1 MKQGMGQGIQGLAAK
16 LRMLRQPRAAH
27 LALIALTA
35 FALIGLGACGKG
47 EASDAREAAAGVPEA
62 HVGVI
67 KVGRKSLE
75 RRLTVSSEL
84 VPFQEI
90 DVYAKE
96 SGFVKSLLVDYG
108 TRVRKGQLMA
118 VLEIPELEAQ
128 LRQDDAMIRNA
139 SDRISRAQ
147 HELDRAEAQHHVLH
161 LQAARLTTVSTTKPG
176 LVAQQ
181 EVDDATGKDLAA
193 ESAVESAKSNLES
206 IRSDLLG
213 AQAKREHD
221 GVLLDYA
228 KITAPFAGTITQR
241 FANLGMLMQAGTNS
255 STQAMPLVRLSQDD
269 LFRLV
274 IPVPESYVK
283 YIHIGDPVEVTVSS
297 LNRTF
302 PGKFARLSAD
312 VQQQTRTMHTE
323 VDVPNL
329 DHLLVEGLYAE
340 AVLRLEHKP
349 DALSIPLQT
358 ISHQGETSGVLV
370 VNSSNKVEERKVQ
383 VGMQTDT
390 DAEIVAGLK
399 EGELVVASDRSGL
412 KPGQQVRPQVVDLL
426 QYQGEQEH

>member
-1 MKQGMGQGIQGLAAK
+1 MNHGIRRLEAAVR
-16 LRMLRQPRAAH
+16 RMRQPRAVQ
-27 LALIALTA
+27 LVLVSLTA
-35 FALIGLGACGKG
+35 CALLGLGACGKT
-47 EASDAREAAAGVPEA
+47 EAAATRDATAGAAP
-62 HVGVI
+62 HVGVV
-67 KVGRKSLE
+67 KVGRKTLD
-75 RRLTVSSEL
+75 RRLTISSEL

-118 VLEIPELEAQ
+118 ILEIPELEAQ

-139 SDRISRAQ
+139 TERISRAQ

-161 LQAARLTTVSTTKPG
+161 LQSTRLSTVSTTKPG
-176 LVAQQ
+176 LVAEQ
-181 EVDDATGKDLAA
+181 EVDDARGKDLAA

-228 KITAPFAGTITQR
+228 RITAPFAGIVTQR

-283 YIHIGDPVEVTVSS
+283 YVHIGDPVQVNVSS
-297 LNRTF
+297 LNRNF
-302 PGKFARLSAD
+302 PGKFARFSVD

-329 DHLLVEGLYAE
+329 DHVLVEGMYAE
-340 AVLRLEHKP
+340 AVLRLEHKS
-349 DALSIPLQT
+349 DALAVPLQA
-358 ISHQGETSGVLV
+358 ISHQGGTTGLLV
-370 VNSSNKVEERKVQ
+370 VNPSNRLEERKVQ
-383 VGMQTDT
+383 LGIQTDT
-390 DAEIVAGLK
+390 DAEIVAGLS

-412 KPGQQVRPQVVDLL
+412 KPGQEVRPQTVELM
-426 QYQGEQEH
+426 QYQGEQER